1 MYVTPLSPNSQ
12 FVMYLLLIIRYNVK
26 DLCCVHSLQRR
37 ISTKSSISQLECFFF
52 LIMYQL
58 ANAGAHAEP
67 LHTHIIASPNAE
79 NNNYINQYPLPPSKK
94 LLTRYY
100 LHDQNKLI
108 PVIVIPGMIILYVV
122 RKWMAPLAPPPK
134 FGSRC
139 CYCTSALVG
148 HAKETQRM
156 PGMLATSQPAS
167 QLATH
172 KRTYKYKDE
181 Y

>member
-1 MYVTPLSPNSQ
+1 MLCAQLAKTN
-12 FVMYLLLIIRYNVK
+12 FDKIF
-26 DLCCVHSLQRR
+26 DLTAGVL
-37 ISTKSSISQLECFFF
+37 FFF
-52 LIMYQL
+52 NNVSVGECRRPCGAL
-58 ANAGAHAEP
+58 AYTYYRVTECRKY
-67 LHTHIIASPNAE
+67 
-79 NNNYINQYPLPPSKK
+79 YINQYPLPPSKK